1 MSVEA
6 KVGAFTIGG
15 LLLFI
20 VSFIGL
26 EGIHLGSNDGY
37 TIYAGFHQSM
47 GLVEQTN
54 VCLSG
59 VPVGRVERV
68 YNDGGGV
75 TVEMRLNPEVKIP
88 RKSAISITS
97 SGVMGEKFVNIIPH
111 GNGDDCLV
119 DGEYVYGADDSGMD
133 SMFQSMNKTLE
144 KAQEL
149 LISINDIIADPTL
162 KQSLIEMSVSMKNA
176 SAHMDGLMA
185 SLERM
190 AVGNEA
196 NVNQAMSEL
205 PVIMASMERTMGS
218 VEHMMANIDTVAGD
232 PQVAENLRLTL
243 QNVADTSKR
252 VEHMVSNM
260 DTVLGDPKTA
270 EDAKAIISN
279 ARSLTERADKMLGAV
294 SSIEV
299 KPSVDVLYSGG
310 AHDWDTN
317 FNLDVGAPKKAYL
330 RLGVDD
336 IGDDNL
342 FNAQVGKRFG
352 NFGARAGVVAGKP
365 GVGVDAYAGDRWT
378 FSADAYNMNDAT
390 LRLRATYRVAGGT
403 HLMGQWNDVNHKDK
417 RRAYVGIRQEF

>member
-20 VSFIGL
+20 VSLLGL
-26 EGIHLGSNDGY
+26 GGISLGGNDGY
-37 TIYAGFHQSM
+37 IIYAGFKQSM

-59 VPVGRVERV
+59 VPVGKVERV

-75 TVEMRLNPEVKIP
+75 TVEMHLNPEVQIP
-88 RKSAISITS
+88 RSSSISITS
-97 SGVMGEKFVNIIPH
+97 SGVMGEKFVNIVPR
-111 GNGDDCLV
+111 GNSDEYLRDGD
-119 DGEYVYGADDSGMD
+119 YVYGAEDSDMD

-144 KAQEL
+144 RAQEL
-149 LISINDIIADPTL
+149 LVSINGIIADPTL
-162 KQSLIEMSVSMKNA
+162 KQSLIEMSVSMRNA
-176 SAHMDGLMA
+176 SGHMDGLMA

-218 VEHMMANIDTVAGD
+218 VEHMMANIDSVAGD
-232 PQVAENLRLTL
+232 PQVAENLRVTL
-243 QNVADTSKR
+243 QNVADTSQR

-270 EDAKAIISN
+270 EDAKAIITN
-279 ARSLTERADKMLGAV
+279 ARSLTERADKMLGTV
-294 SSIEV
+294 SGIQV

-317 FNLDVGAPKKAYL
+317 FNLDVGAPKTPYL

-342 FNAQVGKRFG
+342 FNAQIGKKFG
-352 NFGARAGVVAGKP
+352 SFGARAGVVAGKP
-365 GVGVDAYAGDRWT
+365 GIGLDAYAGDRLT

-403 HLMGQWNDVNHKDK
+403 HLMGQWNDVNHKEK